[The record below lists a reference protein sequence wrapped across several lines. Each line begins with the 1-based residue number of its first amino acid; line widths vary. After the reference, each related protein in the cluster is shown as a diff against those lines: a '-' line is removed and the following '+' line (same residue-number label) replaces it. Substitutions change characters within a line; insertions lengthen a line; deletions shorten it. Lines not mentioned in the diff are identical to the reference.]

1 MTREHEYEV
10 LKRHDVYVVRKVGT
24 EFYAARFGGVDPI
37 GGFYRFWGI
46 SGDKSRVFEFSF
58 KWRAIL
64 HAKSLEREAKSAQ
77 KYDALID
84 ARKSATKERVWR

>member
-1 MTREHEYEV
+1 MTEVEYEV

-24 EFYAARFGGVDPI
+24 NEYQRRRWAWISRTIHRWWAAGDADDAHEFR
-37 GGFYRFWGI
+37 
-46 SGDKSRVFEFSF
+46 F

-77 KYDALID
+77 KYDALIN
-84 ARKSATKERVWR
+84 ARKSATEERVWR

>member
-1 MTREHEYEV
+1 MTEIEYEV

-24 EFYAARFGGVDPI
+24 DVYATRCYDWYGRRIVSWWAYGSSEAAHKFR
-37 GGFYRFWGI
+37 
-46 SGDKSRVFEFSF
+46 F

-77 KYDALID
+77 EYDALIE
-84 ARKSATKERVWR
+84 ARKSATEERVWR